1 MSIFVSIAC
10 FMDSDILNTIEDCLT
25 KAENPAKIT
34 FGICL
39 QCEDTNEHMLI
50 KYNKNPQ
57 FKNHIMHWKDAK
69 GPAYA
74 RGIIYDMFSDE
85 DYFFQ
90 IDCHTRFF
98 ENWDTKIL
106 HSYAECKKIND
117 KCIISH
123 YPININDM
131 NCESKQKTIVNIS
144 TVRCVD
150 AQHGIKTH
158 GRFVSKAS
166 CPMKSWGLSA
176 AMLFFDKGCY
186 DAVKFDKEIYFGLQF
201 EEQTVLAARY
211 WTHGYDIFTPCDH
224 IIATEYI
231 TNTKRYKERPIVK
244 RQLKFETYTRLLSLM
259 KLTNKYNNIEN
270 SCELGKNRLIED
282 YYKMLNITEK
292 INDIN
297 VDNLCNF

>member
-1 MSIFVSIAC
+1 MSIFISIAC

-25 KAENPAKIT
+25 KADNPTKIT

-39 QCEDTNEHMLI
+39 QCEDTNDHMLI
-50 KYNKNPQ
+50 KYNNNPQ

-69 GPAYA
+69 GSAYA
-74 RGIIYDMFSDE
+74 RGILYDMFSDE

-98 ENWDTKIL
+98 DNWDTKL
-106 HSYAECKKIND
+106 LNSHNECKKIKD
-117 KCIISH
+117 KCVISH

-131 NCESKQKTIVNIS
+131 NCQSKLNTIVNIS

-158 GRFVSKAS
+158 GRFVSIKD
-166 CPMKSWGLSA
+166 CPKTSWGISA
-176 AMLFFDKGCY
+176 AMLFFDKECY
-186 DAVKFDKEIYFGLQF
+186 SAVKFDKEIYFGLQF

-211 WTHGYDIFTPCDH
+211 WTHGYDIFTPKDH

-231 TNTKRYKERPIVK
+231 TNRKRESKRPIIDSK
-244 RQLKFETYTRLLSLM
+244 LKKQTYDRLCNVMML
-259 KLTNKYNNIEN
+259 N
-270 SCELGKNRLIED
+270 SNDICKQINYIGTVRTLEE
-282 YYKMLNITEK
+282 YYKMLNIYEK
-292 INDIN
+292 ILQVYPNNILDK
-297 VDNLCNF
+297 